1 MGHPVRSQ
9 SLNLLGLAIGFPVA
23 FLFGVE
29 RSTTEDTE
37 DTEDYEENF
46 HVGGADVEWSCAGHY
61 LLR

>member
-37 DTEDYEENF
+37 DTEDYEEIF
-46 HVGGADVEWSCAGHY
+46 HVGGADVEWS
-61 LLR
+61 